1 MKRIFIAVLALVFN
15 TFLFSCD
22 KGSVAEDESFY
33 ETLATEGD
41 DEDVDQE
48 RGND

>member
-1 MKRIFIAVLALVFN
+1 MKRIFIAVMVLVFN

-33 ETLATEGD
+33 ETLATEGED
-41 DEDVDQE
+41 GEIDEDPDA
-48 RGND
+48 